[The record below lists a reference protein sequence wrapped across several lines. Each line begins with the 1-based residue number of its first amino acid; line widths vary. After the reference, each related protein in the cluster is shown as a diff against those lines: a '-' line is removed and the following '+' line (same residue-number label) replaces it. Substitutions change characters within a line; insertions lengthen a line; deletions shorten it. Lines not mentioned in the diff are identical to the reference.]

1 MKKLYL
7 LILLVVPALTGF
19 AQDRTCATMTSL
31 EERMEK
37 DPSLRKVHED
47 YERATQEWI
56 KAHTVPQA
64 TSVIPLIPGYTP
76 TGNREVDQQRYASAK
91 AALIR
96 SKNQNKQESVTTP
109 APNSEVQKEQEKK
122 KKTTTGFVYGREGG
136 SK

>member
-7 LILLVVPALTGF
+7 LILLVVPALIGV

-31 EERMEK
+31 EERMKK

-56 KAHTVPQA
+56 KANTVPQA
-64 TSVIPLIPGYTP
+64 TSLIPAIPGYTP
-76 TGNREVDQQRYASAK
+76 TGNREVDQQHYAAAK
-91 AALIR
+91 AAMIR
-96 SKNQNKQESVTTP
+96 SKNQNKQQLVTTP
-109 APNSEVQKEQEKK
+109 APNIEIQKEQEKK
-122 KKTTTGFVYGREGG
+122 KKTTTGFVYGSEGG